1 MIKSTASSIL
11 FLTLYSTNAFA
22 QDDTNYYA
30 GVAISSQTLKLDNEL
45 NLYDN
50 GEFKSTVLTPHI
62 GYQFNQYV
70 ALEARFGFGSG
81 NDSEVIASQSVKI
94 TDEYELETQQGLLL
108 KLQYPLTESFSL
120 YATAGYFD
128 SKFQA
133 RSTYTQINSDF
144 NQSRDGSFS
153 KKGASFGV
161 GAAYAIN
168 QNWQLSSEFQ
178 YFDQG
183 SEKSEALTA
192 AISYYF

>member
-11 FLTLYSTNAFA
+11 FLTLCSTNAFA
-22 QDDTNYYA
+22 QDDYNYYA
-30 GVAISSQTLKLDNEL
+30 GVAVSSHTFKLDNEFK
-45 NLYDN
+45 LYDS
-50 GEFKSTVLTPHI
+50 GEFKSTVLTPHV

-81 NDSEVIASQSVKI
+81 KDTEVIASQLITI
-94 TDEYELETQQGLLL
+94 TDRYELENQQGLLL
-108 KLQYPLTESFSL
+108 KLQYPLSEGFSL

-128 SKFQA
+128 SKFKV
-133 RSTYTQINSDF
+133 RSTYTQINSGLT
-144 NQSRDGSFS
+144 QSSDGSFS

-161 GAAYAIN
+161 GAAYFIN

-183 SEKSEALTA
+183 REKSEALSV

>member
-1 MIKSTASSIL
+1 MLKVIVSSMFFLAVCSTSVFSKAE
-11 FLTLYSTNAFA
+11 TK
-22 QDDTNYYA
+22 YYT
-30 GVAISSQTLKLDNEL
+30 GIAISSQTLKLDNEFK
-45 NLYDN
+45 LYDN
-50 GEFKSTVLTPHI
+50 GEFKSTVFTPYV

-81 NDSEVIASQSVKI
+81 NDNEVIASQPIKI
-94 TDEYELETQQGLLL
+94 TDEYELENQQGLLL
-108 KLQYPLTESFSL
+108 KLQYPLSEGFSL

-128 SKFQA
+128 SKFKV

-144 NQSRDGSFS
+144 SQSSNGSFS
-153 KKGASFGV
+153 EKGASFGV
-161 GAAYAIN
+161 GAAYSIN

-183 SEKSEALTA
+183 SEKSEALSV